1 MEKLLTQGK
10 LPLAQIKPRGRLLR
24 AAAGRWEEQKPGRK
38 GEAMCFQT
46 GRLRGQ
52 NTLGPDHGVT
62 SLERARRP
70 PFQDAQCGC
79 APRAHQGR
87 GATGFPR
94 LPSSPDPPIPQR
106 LVAVPRDQLP
116 LPSLQG
122 LPGKTGIPAIPRSP
136 APAPRVPQSR
146 GWALPPGWDSS
157 AVLCIEEGRKEEGRR
172 GGKRG
177 GRRGKPAK
185 CSRSARSVF
194 HQGQGYPIL
203 WQGCLKILALQ
214 CPQPLPPAGGLQH
227 PSSSRTTT
235 PASLWEGVWSFS
247 RSRSFAAAF
256 LIYKAL
262 GLNPS
267 RDYECIS
274 EIEALG
280 LTLTA
285 AKIK

>member
-52 NTLGPDHGVT
+52 NILGPDHGVT

-177 GRRGKPAK
+177 E
-185 CSRSARSVF
+185 
-194 HQGQGYPIL
+194 
-203 WQGCLKILALQ
+203 
-214 CPQPLPPAGGLQH
+214 GG
-227 PSSSRTTT
+227 
-235 PASLWEGVWSFS
+235 EGNQRNV
-247 RSRSFAAAF
+247 AAALAVFSTKVKDTPFFGRDASKSWLCNAPSHSHRQVGCSIRDPPGPLHQLLCGRECGAF
-256 LIYKAL
+256 LAQ
-262 GLNPS
+262 GASQP
-267 RDYECIS
+267 RF
-274 EIEALG
+274 
-280 LTLTA
+280 
-285 AKIK
+285 